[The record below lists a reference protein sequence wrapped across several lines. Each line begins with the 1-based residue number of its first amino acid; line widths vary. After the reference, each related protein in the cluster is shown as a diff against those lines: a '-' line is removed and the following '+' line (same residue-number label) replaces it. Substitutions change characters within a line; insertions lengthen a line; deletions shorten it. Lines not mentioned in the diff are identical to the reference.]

1 MENIEAANRGIIDIY
16 SFLHLCVHHIS
27 QTFNIEAFLKVV
39 KGSLKKKNN
48 VVLVGFGTFKVKKMA
63 ARNGKNPRTGK
74 TIKIA
79 AKNVVRFKAGTDLA
93 KKVK

>member
-1 MENIEAANRGIIDIY
+1 MNKAELVDAIAAEAKLTKVDSKKA
-16 SFLHLCVHHIS
+16 
-27 QTFNIEAFLKVV
+27 IEAFIKVV
-39 KGSLKKKNN
+39 KGSLKKKSN

-79 AKNVVRFKAGTDLA
+79 AKNVVRFKAGTELA

>member
-1 MENIEAANRGIIDIY
+1 MNKAELVDAIAAEAKLTKVDSKKA
-16 SFLHLCVHHIS
+16 
-27 QTFNIEAFLKVV
+27 IEAFIKVV

-79 AKNVVRFKAGTDLA
+79 AKNVVRFKAGTELA
-93 KKVK
+93 AKVK

>member
-1 MENIEAANRGIIDIY
+1 MNKAELVDAIAAEAKLTKVDSKKA
-16 SFLHLCVHHIS
+16 
-27 QTFNIEAFLKVV
+27 IEAFLKVV

-79 AKNVVRFKAGTDLA
+79 AKNVVRFKAGTELA
-93 KKVK
+93 AKVK

>member
-1 MENIEAANRGIIDIY
+1 MNKAELVDAIASEAKLTKVDSKKA
-16 SFLHLCVHHIS
+16 
-27 QTFNIEAFLKVV
+27 IEAFIKVV

-79 AKNVVRFKAGTDLA
+79 AKNVVRFKAGTLLA
-93 KKVK
+93 AKVK

>member
-1 MENIEAANRGIIDIY
+1 MNKAELVDAIASEAKMTKVDSKKA
-16 SFLHLCVHHIS
+16 
-27 QTFNIEAFLKVV
+27 IEAFIKVV
-39 KGSLKKKNN
+39 KLSLKKKNN

-79 AKNVVRFKAGTDLA
+79 AKNVVRFKAGTLLA
-93 KKVK
+93 AKVK